1 MRKDPSKVNTE
12 GIGINPNLTVEDE
25 YIQNLIKQ
33 IHFMDL
39 EIKLMLIKIFSLSVI
54 EFSSL
59 KERKTTTRRSIR
71 RKF

>member
-1 MRKDPSKVNTE
+1 MRKNPSKVNTE

-39 EIKLMLIKIFSLSVI
+39 EIKLM
-54 EFSSL
+54 
-59 KERKTTTRRSIR
+59 
-71 RKF
+71 